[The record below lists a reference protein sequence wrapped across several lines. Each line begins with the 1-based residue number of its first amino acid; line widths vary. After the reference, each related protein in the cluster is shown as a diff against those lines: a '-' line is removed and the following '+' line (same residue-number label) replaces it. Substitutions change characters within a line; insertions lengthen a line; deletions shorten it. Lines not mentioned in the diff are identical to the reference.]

1 MKAKAAAWAV
11 AVAFLSAWVA
21 AQDQPQVAAP
31 QLPTPQKE
39 HEWLKQLAG
48 EWQYDGE
55 CAIAPGQP
63 PIKTT
68 GTETTRSLGGFWV
81 MTENKGQV
89 MGMTVTGVMTLG
101 YDPDRKKYVGT
112 WVDSVSNYLWRYEG
126 EVDASGKVLT
136 LNTEGPAMDQPG
148 KTARYK
154 EVIELKDDGT
164 KVFTSNIE
172 KDGKFVAFMK
182 MTSRRKK

>member
-1 MKAKAAAWAV
+1 MKARVAAWAV
-11 AVAFLSAWVA
+11 VAALFSAWVA
-21 AQDQPQVAAP
+21 AQEQPQVAPP
-31 QLPTPQKE
+31 QFPTPQKE

-55 CAIAPGQP
+55 CTMGPGQP
-63 PIKTT
+63 SFKTT
-68 GTETTRSLGGFWV
+68 GTETARSLGGFWV
-81 MTENKGQV
+81 ITENKGQV
-89 MGMTVTGVMTLG
+89 GEMTMTGIMTLG
-101 YDPDRKKYVGT
+101 FDPEKKKYVGT

-136 LNTEGPAMDQPG
+136 LNTEGPTMDQPG

-172 KDGKFVAFMK
+172 KDGKFVPFMK
-182 MTSRRKK
+182 MTARRKK